1 MRSAFAPWNPAYMMS
16 AHIQRSFSCLRHS
29 NRALVRKDGIG
40 MTTGADDDPASIA
53 GGLGARCAPSREREG
68 QSRLA
73 ELCKR
78 EACSRLAELC
88 KREACSRLAELCK
101 REACSRLA
109 SKQQRK
115 QPIWYHCSK
124 PTRQI

>member
-1 MRSAFAPWNPAYMMS
+1 MRGAFAPWNPAYMMS
-16 AHIQRSFSCLRHS
+16 AHIQRSFSCLHHS

-53 GGLGARCAPSREREG
+53 GGLGARCAGYPLGGREREG
-68 QSRLA
+68 Q
-73 ELCKR
+73 
-78 EACSRLAELC
+78 
-88 KREACSRLAELCK
+88 SRLAELCK